1 MQSNSGWAI
10 GFTAFAAILMVLI
23 GAFQA
28 VMGLVAVFN
37 QEFYVATPNYVFA
50 FDVGTWGWIH
60 LIFGVVVLIAGFALL
75 GGAGWA
81 RGVAA
86 VLAGLSAIEAFLF
99 LPYQPFWSLAIIA
112 LSVMIIWAVTT
123 QIEEPVDSE
132 PPADTGV

>member
-1 MQSNSGWAI
+1 MQSNSGWSI

-37 QEFYVATPNYVFA
+37 QEFYVATPNYAFA

-60 LIFGVVVLIAGFALL
+60 LIFGIVVLVAGFSLL

-81 RGVAA
+81 RVVGA

-99 LPYQPFWSLAIIA
+99 LPYQPFWSIVIIA
-112 LSVMIIWAVTT
+112 LAVMIIWALTT
-123 QIEEPVDSE
+123 QVEEATGIE
-132 PPADTGV
+132 PPADTSV